1 MLRSVSHIWCPPEAL
16 GLHEFFQEENREWK
30 PQDKGERLA
39 ESQEEA
45 QTFISET
52 WRGRRLR
59 ERVVKP
65 PDAAKGKV

>member
-1 MLRSVSHIWCPPEAL
+1 MS
-16 GLHEFFQEENREWK
+16 FFQEANREWK

-52 WRGRRLR
+52 WRVRHLQEG
-59 ERVVKP
+59 VVRP
-65 PDAAKGKV
+65 PDATKRRV

>member
-1 MLRSVSHIWCPPEAL
+1 MS
-16 GLHEFFQEENREWK
+16 FFQEANREWK
-30 PQDKGERLA
+30 PKDKGERLA

-52 WRGRRLR
+52 WRGRHLQ
-59 ERVVKP
+59 EGVVKP